1 MDSRQFE
8 ARVETAIQGLPH
20 EFREKLDN
28 IVVVVEDWPSRE
40 QLGSVGLGDSMELL
54 GLYEGVP
61 LIHRSRDHAWG
72 TPDKITIFRRPI
84 LAICSSEEEVENQI
98 RETVIHEIAHHFG
111 ISDEQ
116 INLIEDER
124 RGR

>member
-8 ARVETAIQGLPH
+8 ARVKTAIQGLPH

-28 IVVVVEDWPSRE
+28 IVVVVEDWASQE
-40 QLGSVGLGDSMELL
+40 QLKSVGLSDSMELL

-61 LIHRSRDHAWG
+61 LTHRSRDHAWG

-84 LAICSSEEEVENQI
+84 LAICGSEEEVEDQI

-116 INLIEDER
+116 IKLIEDER
-124 RGR
+124 RGG